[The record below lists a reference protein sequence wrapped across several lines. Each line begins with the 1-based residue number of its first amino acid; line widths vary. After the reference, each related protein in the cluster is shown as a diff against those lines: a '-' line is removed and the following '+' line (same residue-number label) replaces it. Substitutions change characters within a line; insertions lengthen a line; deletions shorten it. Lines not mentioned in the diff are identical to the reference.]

1 MIIEPGISEL
11 LERIHKNGCRYT
23 LVTLAAKRARMIGKA
38 RSDGR
43 DITEYAQCDSDKPVS
58 IAAHEI
64 ASGQIH
70 YRDADKP
77 EEQYPAE
84 K

>member
-1 MIIEPGISEL
+1 MIIKPGISEL
-11 LERIHKNGCRYT
+11 LEHVHKNGCRYT

-38 RSDGR
+38 RSEGR
-43 DITEYAQCDSDKPVS
+43 DITEYAHCDSDKPVS

-64 ASGQIH
+64 ASGNIR
-70 YRDADKP
+70 YIDADTP

-84 K
+84 Q